1 MTHGPVPEI
10 SRAERQAVQALAF
23 DRIGERY
30 DEAFPHKEGQIVAG
44 DWLLRRL
51 PEAARV
57 LDVGCGTG
65 VPTAE
70 QLTGAGHQVVGLDIA
85 EGMLE
90 IARRSVPEGEFL
102 HRDLTTLDQDLG
114 TFDAVVAFFT
124 VLMLPRRE
132 IPDVLHR
139 IRDVMRPGGYFMLS
153 MVEADVDNVPIQFL
167 GSPVYVTG
175 YLRDELQQVVEM
187 AGFEVLEQHSLSYAP
202 ASAEVP
208 PEVQLFLYC
217 QRGEA

>member
-1 MTHGPVPEI
+1 
-10 SRAERQAVQALAF
+10 
-23 DRIGERY
+23 
-30 DEAFPHKEGQIVAG
+30 
-44 DWLLRRL
+44 
-51 PEAARV
+51 
-57 LDVGCGTG
+57 
-65 VPTAE
+65 
-70 QLTGAGHQVVGLDIA
+70 
-85 EGMLE
+85 
-90 IARRSVPEGEFL
+90 
-102 HRDLTTLDQDLG
+102 
-114 TFDAVVAFFT
+114 
-124 VLMLPRRE
+124 MLPRRE